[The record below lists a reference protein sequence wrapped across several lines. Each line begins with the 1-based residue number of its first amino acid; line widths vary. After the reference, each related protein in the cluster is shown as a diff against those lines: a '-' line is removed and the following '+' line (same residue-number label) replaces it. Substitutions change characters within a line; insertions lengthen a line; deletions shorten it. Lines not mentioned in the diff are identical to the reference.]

1 MSSKSASVDEGKSNA
16 TSELSAAHASST
28 YSRRGLVA
36 KVESYFYENDDFA
49 QLFENFANEH
59 ASVID
64 LEADKTEFKL
74 EYTDV
79 YNKFLALFE
88 SSLSKFIED
97 QGGTIED
104 FYDEVR
110 EVSCSGLLR
119 RIFVLM
125 TNRKRDQVTTEV
137 VATKY
142 WTLLLIII
150 IF

>member
-1 MSSKSASVDEGKSNA
+1 MSSKSAVVDEGKSNE
-16 TSELSAAHASST
+16 SSSANGCSP

-64 LEADKTEFKL
+64 LQADKTEFKL

-88 SSLSKFIED
+88 SSLSRFIED

-104 FYDEVR
+104 FYEEVR
-110 EVSCSGLLR
+110 EVSLSAFCIHCEFWSWSNITHYTRYSNSAEDMALLND
-119 RIFVLM
+119 F
-125 TNRKRDQVTTEV
+125 
-137 VATKY
+137 
-142 WTLLLIII
+142 
-150 IF
+150 